1 MLGNAWHWGIILREA
16 LAILITVVEKAPQIL
31 PEKLFD
37 LPVFATQAEA
47 LDYLR
52 GEVWQWLNDMIIVA
66 LWGEFETLLQSK
78 NQSPIVE
85 KRNESLLSCM
95 KDGIVRPRL
104 RTLFRGLSPEELK
117 YICKRGE
124 MLWDYRSWVAHGRS
138 PYEAPERWA
147 PEDAYEF
154 LLYVLSKISGSHEN
168 DSFHRP

>member
-52 GEVWQWLNDMIIVA
+52 GEVRQWLDDMIIVA

-78 NQSPIVE
+78 NLPPAE
-85 KRNESLLSCM
+85 AKRNKLLLSCM
-95 KDGIVRPRL
+95 KGGIVRPLL
-104 RTLFRGLSPEELK
+104 RTLFRGLSPEELEH
-117 YICKRGE
+117 ICKRGE

-138 PYEAPERWA
+138 PYEAPDRWA
-147 PEDAYEF
+147 PEETYEF
-154 LLYVLSKISGSHEN
+154 LLYVLSKIS
-168 DSFHRP
+168 